1 MLQDQF
7 VVQMSLYLFN
17 KFNKVI
23 RMILININYYYY
35 ILGDKY

>member
-17 KFNKVI
+17 KFNTVI